1 MLFDTR
7 SRSAHKN
14 PKISSWDLRLTASY
28 KHSSGIQGFSTPE
41 YITNL
46 YSVST
51 LNTLYMSLAKPI
63 LLLLFCVPLTLSPSQ
78 SAGQEPTLAMPLV
91 SQTPSDTINHYLA
104 PMTEYGEGHRGID
117 LATFIGDE
125 VLSPSNGE
133 ISFSG
138 KVGYRDVVSVR
149 FGSSLTA
156 SMEPVCS
163 SLVAGPAVMMG
174 DVIGLVCQPDAEY
187 VWHCEMICLH
197 FGTRTDAGYFSP
209 LALIGGLS
217 PSKLVYQA
225 RG

>member
-1 MLFDTR
+1 
-7 SRSAHKN
+7 
-14 PKISSWDLRLTASY
+14 
-28 KHSSGIQGFSTPE
+28 
-41 YITNL
+41 
-46 YSVST
+46 
-51 LNTLYMSLAKPI
+51 MSLAKPM
-63 LLLLFCVPLTLSPSQ
+63 LLLLFCLSLTLSPSQ
-78 SAGQEPTLAMPLV
+78 SAGQEPILAMPLA
-91 SQTPSDTINHYLA
+91 SQTPGDTINHYLA

-149 FGSSLTA
+149 FGASLTA

-163 SLVAGPAVMMG
+163 SLVAGTAVMMG
-174 DVIGLVCQPDAEY
+174 DVIGLVCQPDPEY
-187 VWHCEMICLH
+187 LWHCEMICLH

-209 LALIGGLS
+209 LAIIGGLS